1 MASFTRCCT
10 NQRPDLHSLR
20 AWGVLALLTVTWLL
34 WCSLVLPA
42 SARAQEPPH
51 LPPPPSQTEAQPQP
65 QPLNTALLLERS
77 DDGVYLSTALNFELP
92 RLVEEA
98 LYKGIAIY
106 FVTEAE
112 VARERW
118 YWSDKKIVRA
128 ARYLRLSYQPL
139 TRRWRLNISSTPF
152 EKTGLGLGVALGQ
165 NFDDLDEVLDALQ
178 RIARWKIAE
187 PEALNA
193 GTRYRVQLGF
203 RLDLSQ
209 LPQPLHIG
217 VLGRSGW
224 DLAVVRSQRLTVVT
238 ALEPGQQLGQEP
250 RP

>member
-1 MASFTRCCT
+1 MASSTRCCT

-20 AWGVLALLTVTWLL
+20 AWGVLALLAVTWLL

-42 SARAQEPPH
+42 PARAQEPPQ
-51 LPPPPSQTEAQPQP
+51 PPQPQPPSQTEAQP

-118 YWSDKKIVRA
+118 YWSDKKVVRA

-152 EKTGLGLGVALGQ
+152 EKAGLGLGVALGQ
-165 NFDDLDEVLDALQ
+165 NFDDLDEVLDTLQ

-187 PEALNA
+187 PQAVNA
-193 GTRYRVQLGF
+193 DTRYRVQLGF

-224 DLAVVRSQRLTVVT
+224 DLAVVRSQRLTAVT
-238 ALEPGQQLGQEP
+238 ELEPGQQSGQEP
-250 RP
+250 HP